1 MLALLCCAALR
12 CAVLLPAAPPVLS
25 MLCCT
30 PSLARPRTLPLVLQA
45 IVDAILVLIRDIP
58 EAKEMG
64 LAQLCEFI
72 EVRRGAGWAGPQ
84 WSDVPGPGAARA
96 PPGGMMPP
104 WVLALPLGRMGSA
117 PAAGWQCA
125 PTAARTTHT
134 HNTQDCEFT
143 FLSVQ
148 ILHLLGEE
156 GPRAKEPGCA
166 GGRCWGACAARARRR
181 LALHLPLPRPPP
193 SPATDIVLP
202 PNPPCAARYI
212 RYIYNRVILENATV
226 RAAALASLARF
237 GAHCPDLRDRVLLLL
252 KRALY
257 DNDDEVGAVCVRCV
271 CAVCAGAVC
280 GRCVC
285 VCPGRAGSSA
295 GCAPGARLAA
305 PAPCPPCLP
314 PPLCP
319 APQVQRPRHAVSVPA
334 AAGRRRAQRAWTRS
348 GASPPRA
355 WRRHWPPTCS
365 SPTRSSPL
373 TWCAKEERR
382 WRHRRRTEWG
392 GTCCRTAP
400 CGSCSAPAHAPSA
413 PGAGVCA

>member
-1 MLALLCCAALR
+1 
-12 CAVLLPAAPPVLS
+12 
-25 MLCCT
+25 
-30 PSLARPRTLPLVLQA
+30 
-45 IVDAILVLIRDIP
+45 
-58 EAKEMG
+58 
-64 LAQLCEFI
+64 
-72 EVRRGAGWAGPQ
+72 
-84 WSDVPGPGAARA
+84 
-96 PPGGMMPP
+96 
-104 WVLALPLGRMGSA
+104 MGSA
-117 PAAGWQCA
+117 PAAGWRAHQ
-125 PTAARTTHT
+125 PLPHHPP

-156 GPRAKEPGCA
+156 GPRAKEPG
-166 GGRCWGACAARARRR
+166 ARAAAAGARRSTGAAPPR
-181 LALHLPLPRPPP
+181 AALALPRPPP

-285 VCPGRAGSSA
+285 VSWAGGSSA

-319 APQVQRPRHAVSVPA
+319 APQVRD
-334 AAGRRRAQRAWTRS
+334 RATLYLYQLQRAPQGPES
-348 GASPPRA
+348 VDPQ
-355 WRRHWPPTCS
+355 WRIP
-365 SPTRSSPL
+365 
-373 TWCAKEERR
+373 AKGLEAALAAYLQQPD
-382 WRHRRRTEWG
+382 TEQPFDLV
-392 GTCCRTAP
+392 R
-400 CGSCSAPAHAPSA
+400 
-413 PGAGVCA
+413 